1 MQDFAIFV
9 LPDFK
14 DDGIQPV
21 THPSNGQEL
30 FRNIRPLVELIRS
43 RKQLPR
49 LFEPYTSPW
58 IRPEAIAFSSV
69 EAKTHLI

>member
-21 THPSNGQEL
+21 THPPNGQEL
-30 FRNIRPLVELIRS
+30 FRNIGPAIEPIRS
-43 RKQLPR
+43 GKQLPS
-49 LFEPYTSPW
+49 LFEPYTSVW
-58 IRPEAIAFSSV
+58 IRPEAVAFSSV
-69 EAKTHLI
+69 KAKTHLI